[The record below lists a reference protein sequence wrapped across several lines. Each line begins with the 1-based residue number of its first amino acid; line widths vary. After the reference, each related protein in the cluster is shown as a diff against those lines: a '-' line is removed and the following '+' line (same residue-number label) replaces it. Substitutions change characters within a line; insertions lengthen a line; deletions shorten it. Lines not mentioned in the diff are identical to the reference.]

1 MLSTTPNLADP
12 FAMLIAPDQ
21 VMNAIERSDRLARL
35 QRRVYRPL
43 DRPWIPLKGSAS
55 ADFDSEIDAEPDL
68 DIPDLSDA
76 AE

>member
-1 MLSTTPNLADP
+1 MLSNTPNLADP
-12 FAMLIAPDQ
+12 FAMLIAPEQ

-43 DRPWIPLKGSAS
+43 DRPWIPVKGAP
-55 ADFDSEIDAEPDL
+55 ADFDSEIDAEPEV
-68 DIPDLSDA
+68 PDLSDD